1 MASRARGVTA
11 EHDVPAPGHTACGG
25 RAGVPVPGL
34 SSSSVLCPLTS
45 RRTRRCLQTPLP
57 SGASV
62 AVGGFPT
69 LCPQGHNSGL
79 VSLSG
84 RGQLLLS
91 DGFRRALT
99 RSLRLDFTSKMAFE
113 QIALCSPREPRFTY
127 QVCLCRGFSCRPDLC
142 LAVWLKSLFLG
153 PQRKPSWVKQLPAA
167 HYRSEGG
174 RGVRE

>member
-1 MASRARGVTA
+1 MTCRLRVTRPVVAERGSQCQGSAPPPFCALSRHG
-11 EHDVPAPGHTACGG
+11 EPAVVCRHLCLPG
-25 RAGVPVPGL
+25 PF
-34 SSSSVLCPLTS
+34 
-45 RRTRRCLQTPLP
+45 Q
-57 SGASV
+57 SV

-84 RGQLLLS
+84 QGQLLLS

-99 RSLRLDFTSKMAFE
+99 WSLRLDFTSKMAFE